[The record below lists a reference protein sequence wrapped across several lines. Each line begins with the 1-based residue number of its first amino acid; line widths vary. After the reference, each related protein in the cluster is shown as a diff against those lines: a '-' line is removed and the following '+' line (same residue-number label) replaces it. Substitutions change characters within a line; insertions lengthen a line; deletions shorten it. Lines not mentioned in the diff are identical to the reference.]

1 MNILKNLPILLLL
14 LIMAACSSDTDA
26 ALFEEGTPVRVTLRL
41 SVAGNDA
48 TRADAVLNPDK
59 NASAD
64 EMMKN
69 WKVIVAD
76 ANDKVVNTFEKSGLN
91 NLETDEVTQS
101 VTLIKGSTYHFY
113 SFANLSWTEL
123 GFDAAP
129 SVGTD
134 VSALNTRTFSI
145 NGNDFNLA
153 SSSSGIPMSNRQ
165 TYTVKGEADESFDLI
180 VVRMLAK
187 MEFQFTNA
195 TTSALTVTGI
205 TLSDITSNSNDV
217 ADNIYLL
224 PAYQTG
230 ENLNG
235 PDDMAAGDL
244 IPNLPTSVTKA
255 NFTKEVNLSVGTNA
269 EETVTT
275 TFYLNESQV
284 AKDTYPGY
292 FVITLSVNKD
302 GGTSEQRYALLS
314 WKEIARNDYR
324 TIPIKLDDYSL
335 EIIPYDFPAIG
346 VYPASV
352 REEDGKFT
360 CTFHAGGDFYIVPR
374 VKQLSTGDVVNQTL
388 WDIYSSDGATL
399 ITDESL
405 LTPTSITNE
414 NMYITDAALRYD
426 TDGRWSGGTFTKYFK
441 GTFAEEQY
449 GTAEYDFTVKVTNSG
464 DANIYRFLKYKLYLI
479 REE

>member
-26 ALFEEGTPVRVTLRL
+26 TLSEEGTPVRVTLRL

-48 TRADAVLNPDK
+48 TRADAVLDPDT
-59 NASAD
+59 NARAD

-76 ANDKVVNTFEKSGLN
+76 ANDKVVNTFEKSDLN
-91 NLETDEVTQS
+91 NLETDEVTQP

-123 GFDAAP
+123 GFADAP

-134 VSALNTRTFSI
+134 VSTLNTRTFSI
-145 NGNDFNLA
+145 NGNDFNPA
-153 SSSSGIPMSNRQ
+153 SGIPMSNRQ
-165 TYTVKGEADESFDLI
+165 TYRVKGDADESFDLI

-187 MEFQFTNA
+187 MEFRFTNA

-205 TLSDITSNSNDV
+205 TLSDITPNV
-217 ADNIYLL
+217 ADNICLL

-244 IPNLPTSVTKA
+244 IPNLPTSATKA
-255 NFTKEVNLSVGTNA
+255 NFTKEVNLQLDANA
-269 EETVTT
+269 EDITT
-275 TFYLNESQV
+275 PFYLNESQV

-292 FVITLSVNKD
+292 FVITLSVSK
-302 GGTSEQRYALLS
+302 GEGTSVEQRYALLS

-324 TIPIKLDDYSL
+324 TIPIRLDDYSL

-374 VKQLSTGDVVNQTL
+374 VKQLSTDEVVAQTL
-388 WDIYSSDGATL
+388 WDVYSSDGTTP

-414 NMYITDAALRYD
+414 NMYITDAAALRYD
-426 TDGRWSGGTFTKYFK
+426 TDGRWSGGTSTNYSKYFK
-441 GTFAEEQY
+441 GTFAENQY
-449 GTAEYDFTVKVTNSG
+449 GTAEYDFTVKVTNSNN
-464 DANIYRFLKYKLYLI
+464 DDIYRFLKYKLYLI

>member
-26 ALFEEGTPVRVTLRL
+26 TLSEEGPPVRVILRL

-48 TRADAVLNPDK
+48 TRADAVLDPDT
-59 NASAD
+59 NASAN

-76 ANDKVVNTFEKSGLN
+76 ANDKVVKTFAEEGLE
-91 NLETDEVTQS
+91 NLKTDEVTQS

-123 GFDAAP
+123 GFTDAPVAE
-129 SVGTD
+129 TD
-134 VSALNTRTFSI
+134 VSTLNTRTFSI
-145 NGNDFNLA
+145 NGNDFNPA
-153 SSSSGIPMSNRQ
+153 SGIPMSNRQ
-165 TYTVKGEADESFDLI
+165 TYTVKGDADESFDLI

-195 TTSALTVTGI
+195 TTSALTVTDI
-205 TLSDITSNSNDV
+205 TLSDITSNV
-217 ADNIYLL
+217 ADNICLL

-244 IPNLPTSVTKA
+244 IPNLPTSATKA
-255 NFTKEVNLSVGTNA
+255 DFTKTVDLSVGANA
-269 EETVTT
+269 QKVT

-292 FVITLSVNKD
+292 FVITLSVSKD
-302 GGTSEQRYALLS
+302 EGTSVEQRYALLS

-374 VKQLSTGDVVNQTL
+374 VKQLSTGKVVAQTL
-388 WDIYSSDGATL
+388 WDVYSSDGATS

-414 NMYITDAALRYD
+414 NMYIPNAALRYD
-426 TDGRWSGGTFTKYFK
+426 TDGRWSGGTSTNYTKYFK

-449 GTAEYDFTVKVTNSG
+449 GTAEYDFTVKVTNS
-464 DANIYRFLKYKLYLI
+464 DAADIYRFLKYKLYLI

>member
-14 LIMAACSSDTDA
+14 LIMAACSSDSDA
-26 ALFEEGTPVRVTLRL
+26 TLSEEGTPVRVTLRL

-48 TRADAVLNPDK
+48 TRADAVLDPVT

-76 ANDKVVNTFEKSGLN
+76 ANDKVVKTFAEEGLE

-123 GFDAAP
+123 GFTDAPVAD
-129 SVGTD
+129 TD
-134 VSALNTRTFSI
+134 VSTLNTRTFSI
-145 NGNDFNLA
+145 NGNDFN
-153 SSSSGIPMSNRQ
+153 SDSGIPMSNRQ

-187 MEFQFTNA
+187 MEFRFTNA

-205 TLSDITSNSNDV
+205 TLSDITSNV
-217 ADNIYLL
+217 ADNICLL

-244 IPNLPTSVTKA
+244 IPNLPTSATKA
-255 NFTKEVNLSVGTNA
+255 DFTKTVDLSVGTNA
-269 EETVTT
+269 EEAVTT

-292 FVITLSVNKD
+292 FVITLSVSKD
-302 GGTSEQRYALLS
+302 GGTSVEQRYALLS

-324 TIPIKLDDYSL
+324 TIPIRLDDYSL

-374 VKQLSTGDVVNQTL
+374 VKQLSTGEVVAQTL
-388 WDIYSSDGATL
+388 WDVYSSDGATS

-414 NMYITDAALRYD
+414 DMYITDAALRYD
-426 TDGRWSGGTFTKYFK
+426 TDGRWSGGTSTNYSKYFK

-449 GTAEYDFTVKVTNSG
+449 GTAEYDFTVKVTNG
-464 DANIYRFLKYKLYLI
+464 DNADIYRFLKYKLYLI

>member
-14 LIMAACSSDTDA
+14 LIMAACSSDTDTT
-26 ALFEEGTPVRVTLRL
+26 LSEEGTPVRVTLRL
-41 SVAGNDA
+41 SVAGNNA
-48 TRADAVLNPDK
+48 TRADAVLDSDK

-76 ANDKVVNTFEKSGLN
+76 ANDKVVNTFEKSDLN
-91 NLETDEVTQS
+91 NLETDEVTQP

-123 GFDAAP
+123 GFAAVP
-129 SVGTD
+129 SDGTD

-145 NGNDFNLA
+145 NGNDFNPA
-153 SSSSGIPMSNRQ
+153 SGIPMSNRQ
-165 TYTVKGEADESFDLI
+165 TYTVKGEAEESFDLI

-205 TLSDITSNSNDV
+205 TLSDITSNV
-217 ADNIYLL
+217 ADNICLL

-230 ENLNG
+230 EDLNG

-244 IPNLPTSVTKA
+244 IPNLSTGATKA
-255 NFTKEVNLSVGTNA
+255 DFTKEVHLSVGANA

-292 FVITLSVNKD
+292 FVITLSVSKD
-302 GGTSEQRYALLS
+302 EGTSVEQRYALLS

-324 TIPIKLDDYSL
+324 TIPIRLDDYSL

-374 VKQLSTGDVVNQTL
+374 VKQ
-388 WDIYSSDGATL
+388 
-399 ITDESL
+399 
-405 LTPTSITNE
+405 
-414 NMYITDAALRYD
+414 
-426 TDGRWSGGTFTKYFK
+426 
-441 GTFAEEQY
+441 
-449 GTAEYDFTVKVTNSG
+449 
-464 DANIYRFLKYKLYLI
+464 
-479 REE
+479 

>member
-14 LIMAACSSDTDA
+14 LIMAACSSDTDTT
-26 ALFEEGTPVRVTLRL
+26 LSEEGTPVRVTLRL

-48 TRADAVLNPDK
+48 TRADAVLDPDT
-59 NASAD
+59 NASAG

-76 ANDKVVNTFEKSGLN
+76 ASDKVVNTFEKSDLN
-91 NLETDEVTQS
+91 NLETDEVTQP

-123 GFDAAP
+123 GFDTAP
-129 SVGTD
+129 VAGTD

-145 NGNDFNLA
+145 NGNDFNSA
-153 SSSSGIPMSNRQ
+153 SSSGIPMSNRQ
-165 TYTVKGEADESFDLI
+165 TYTVKGDVDESFDLI

-187 MEFQFTNA
+187 MEFRFTNA
-195 TTSALTVTGI
+195 TTSVLTVTGI
-205 TLSDITSNSNDV
+205 TLSDITPNV
-217 ADNIYLL
+217 ANNICLL

-230 ENLNG
+230 EDLNG
-235 PDDMAAGDL
+235 PDDMGAGDL

-255 NFTKEVNLSVGTNA
+255 DFTKTVNLSVGTNA
-269 EETVTT
+269 EEAVTT

-292 FVITLSVNKD
+292 FVITLSVSKD
-302 GGTSEQRYALLS
+302 EGKSVEQRYALLS

-324 TIPIKLDDYSL
+324 TIPIRLDDYSL

-374 VKQLSTGDVVNQTL
+374 VKQLSTGKVVAQTL
-388 WDIYSSDGATL
+388 WDVYSSDGATS

-414 NMYITDAALRYD
+414 DMYITDAALRYD
-426 TDGRWSGGTFTKYFK
+426 ADGRWSGGTSTNYSKYFK

-449 GTAEYDFTVKVTNSG
+449 GTAEYDFTVKVTNSYAA
-464 DANIYRFLKYKLYLI
+464 DIYRFLKYKLYLI

>member
-26 ALFEEGTPVRVTLRL
+26 ALSEEGTPVRVTLRL

-48 TRADAVLNPDK
+48 TRADAVLDSDT

-76 ANDKVVNTFEKSGLN
+76 ANDKVVNTFAEENLD
-91 NLETDEVTQS
+91 NLETDEVTQQP

-129 SVGTD
+129 DAGTD

-153 SSSSGIPMSNRQ
+153 SSSGIPMSNRQ
-165 TYTVKGEADESFDLI
+165 TYTVKGDADESFDLI

-187 MEFQFTNA
+187 MEFRFTNA

-205 TLSDITSNSNDV
+205 TLSDITSNV
-217 ADNIYLL
+217 ADNICLL

-244 IPNLPTSVTKA
+244 IPNLSTSVTKA
-255 NFTKEVNLSVGTNA
+255 DFTQTVDLSVGANA
-269 EETVTT
+269 EEVT

-292 FVITLSVNKD
+292 FVITLSVSKD
-302 GGTSEQRYALLS
+302 GGTSVEQRYALLS

-324 TIPIKLDDYSL
+324 TIPIRLDDYSL

-374 VKQLSTGDVVNQTL
+374 VKQLSTGEVVNQTL
-388 WDIYSSDGATL
+388 WDVYSSDGATL

-414 NMYITDAALRYD
+414 DMYIPDAALRYD
-426 TDGRWSGGTFTKYFK
+426 ADGRWSGGTSTNCSKYFK

>member
-26 ALFEEGTPVRVTLRL
+26 TLSEEGTLVRVTLRL

-48 TRADAVLNPDK
+48 TRADAVLDPDK
-59 NASAD
+59 NARAN

-76 ANDKVVNTFEKSGLN
+76 ANDKVVTTFEKSGLN

-129 SVGTD
+129 DAGTD

-145 NGNDFNLA
+145 NGNDFNSA
-153 SSSSGIPMSNRQ
+153 SSSGIPMSNRQ

-187 MEFQFTNA
+187 MEFRFTNA

-205 TLSDITSNSNDV
+205 TLSDITPNV
-217 ADNIYLL
+217 ANNICLL

-235 PDDMAAGDL
+235 PDDMGAGDL
-244 IPNLPTSVTKA
+244 IPNLPTGATKA
-255 NFTKEVNLSVGTNA
+255 DFTKTVNLSVGANA
-269 EETVTT
+269 EEAVTT

-292 FVITLSVNKD
+292 FVITLSVSKD
-302 GGTSEQRYALLS
+302 EGTSVEQRYALLS

-324 TIPIKLDDYSL
+324 TIPIRLDDYSL

-374 VKQLSTGDVVNQTL
+374 VKQLSTGKVVNQTL
-388 WDIYSSDGATL
+388 WDAYSSDGATL

-426 TDGRWSGGTFTKYFK
+426 TDGRWSGGTSTNYSKYFK

-464 DANIYRFLKYKLYLI
+464 DADIYRFLKYKLYLI

>member
-1 MNILKNLPILLLL
+1 MNILKNLSILLLL

-26 ALFEEGTPVRVTLRL
+26 TLSEEGTPVRVTLRL

-48 TRADAVLNPDK
+48 TRADAVLDPDT
-59 NASAD
+59 NASAA

-76 ANDKVVNTFEKSGLN
+76 ANDKVVNTFAEEKLY

-123 GFDAAP
+123 GFTDAPVAD
-129 SVGTD
+129 TD

-145 NGNDFNLA
+145 NGNDFNSA
-153 SSSSGIPMSNRQ
+153 SDIPMSNRQ

-187 MEFQFTNA
+187 MEFRFTNA
-195 TTSALTVTGI
+195 TTSALTVTDI
-205 TLSDITSNSNDV
+205 TLSDITSNV
-217 ADNIYLL
+217 ADNICLL

-235 PDDMAAGDL
+235 PNDMGAGDL
-244 IPNLPTSVTKA
+244 IPNLPTDATKA
-255 NFTKEVNLSVGTNA
+255 DFTKTVNLSVGTNA
-269 EETVTT
+269 EEAVTT

-292 FVITLSVNKD
+292 FVITLSVSKD
-302 GGTSEQRYALLS
+302 GGTSVEQRYALLS

-324 TIPIKLDDYSL
+324 TIPIRLDDYSL

-374 VKQLSTGDVVNQTL
+374 VKQLSTGKVVAQTL
-388 WDIYSSDGATL
+388 WDVYSSDGATP

-405 LTPTSITNE
+405 LTPTSITNK
-414 NMYITDAALRYD
+414 NMYITDDAALRYD
-426 TDGRWSGGTFTKYFK
+426 TDGRWSGGTSTNYSKYFK

-449 GTAEYDFTVKVTNSG
+449 GTAEYDFTVKVTNS
-464 DANIYRFLKYKLYLI
+464 DNDDIHRFLKYKLYLI

>member
-26 ALFEEGTPVRVTLRL
+26 TLSEEGTPVRVTLRL

-48 TRADAVLNPDK
+48 TRADAVLDPDT

-76 ANDKVVNTFEKSGLN
+76 ANDKVVNTFAEENLE

-101 VTLIKGSTYHFY
+101 VILIKGSTYHFY

-123 GFDAAP
+123 GFAAAP

-134 VSALNTRTFSI
+134 VSALNTRIFSI
-145 NGNDFNLA
+145 NGNDFNPA
-153 SSSSGIPMSNRQ
+153 SGIPMSNRQ

-187 MEFQFTNA
+187 MEFRFTNA

-205 TLSDITSNSNDV
+205 TLSDITPNV
-217 ADNIYLL
+217 ANNICLL

-244 IPNLPTSVTKA
+244 IPNLPTGATKA
-255 NFTKEVNLSVGTNA
+255 DFTKTVNLSVGTNA
-269 EETVTT
+269 EEAVTT

-292 FVITLSVNKD
+292 FVITLSVSKD
-302 GGTSEQRYALLS
+302 GGTSVEQRYALLS

-324 TIPIKLDDYSL
+324 TIPIRLDDYSL

-374 VKQLSTGDVVNQTL
+374 VKKLSTGEVVAQTL
-388 WDIYSSDGATL
+388 WDVYSSDGATL

-414 NMYITDAALRYD
+414 DMYITDAALRYD
-426 TDGRWSGGTFTKYFK
+426 ADGRWSGGTSTNYSKYFK

-449 GTAEYDFTVKVTNSG
+449 GTAEYDFTVKVTNS
-464 DANIYRFLKYKLYLI
+464 DNDDIHRFLKYKLYLI

>member
-1 MNILKNLPILLLL
+1 MNIQKNLPILLLL

-26 ALFEEGTPVRVTLRL
+26 ALSEEGTPVRVTLRL

-48 TRADAVLNPDK
+48 TRADAVLDPDT
-59 NASAD
+59 NARAD

-76 ANDKVVNTFEKSGLN
+76 ASDKVVATFAEENLD
-91 NLETDEVTQS
+91 NLETDEVTQP

-123 GFDAAP
+123 GFTDAP
-129 SVGTD
+129 DVDTD

-153 SSSSGIPMSNRQ
+153 SSSDIPMSNRQ

-187 MEFQFTNA
+187 MEFRFTNA

-205 TLSDITSNSNDV
+205 TLSDITSNV
-217 ADNIYLL
+217 EDNICLL

-235 PDDMAAGDL
+235 PDDMGAGDL

-255 NFTKEVNLSVGTNA
+255 DFTKTVDLSVGANA
-269 EETVTT
+269 QKVT

-292 FVITLSVNKD
+292 FVITLSVSKD
-302 GGTSEQRYALLS
+302 EGTSVEQRYALLS

-374 VKQLSTGDVVNQTL
+374 VKQLSTGTFVAQTL
-388 WDIYSSDGATL
+388 WDVYSSDGTTP

-405 LTPTSITNE
+405 LTPTSITNK
-414 NMYITDAALRYD
+414 NMYITDDAALRYD
-426 TDGRWSGGTFTKYFK
+426 TDGRWSGGTSTNYSKYFK
-441 GTFAEEQY
+441 GTFAENQY
-449 GTAEYDFTVKVTNSG
+449 GTAEYDFTVKVTDSDN
-464 DANIYRFLKYKLYLI
+464 DDIHRFLKYKLYLI

>member
-26 ALFEEGTPVRVTLRL
+26 TLSEEGTPVRVTLRL

-48 TRADAVLNPDK
+48 TRADDVLNPDT
-59 NASAD
+59 NASAN

-76 ANDKVVNTFEKSGLN
+76 ANDKVVKTFAEEGLE

-123 GFDAAP
+123 GFDTAP
-129 SVGTD
+129 VVGTD
-134 VSALNTRTFSI
+134 VSTLNTRTFSI
-145 NGNDFNLA
+145 NGNDFNPA
-153 SSSSGIPMSNRQ
+153 SGIPMSNRQ
-165 TYTVKGEADESFDLI
+165 TYRVKGDADESFDLI

-187 MEFQFTNA
+187 MEFRFTNA

-205 TLSDITSNSNDV
+205 ALSDITSNV
-217 ADNIYLL
+217 ADNICLL

-255 NFTKEVNLSVGTNA
+255 DFTKTVNLSVGTNA
-269 EETVTT
+269 EEVVTT

-292 FVITLSVNKD
+292 FVITLSVSKD
-302 GGTSEQRYALLS
+302 EGTSVEQRYALLS

-374 VKQLSTGDVVNQTL
+374 VKQLSTGTFVDQTL
-388 WDIYSSDGATL
+388 WDVYSSDGATL

-414 NMYITDAALRYD
+414 DMYITDAALRYD
-426 TDGRWSGGTFTKYFK
+426 TDGRWSGGTSTNYSKYFK

-449 GTAEYDFTVKVTNSG
+449 GTAEYDFTVKVTNS
-464 DANIYRFLKYKLYLI
+464 DAADIYRFLKYKLYLI

>member
-1 MNILKNLPILLLL
+1 MNMLKNLPILLLL
-14 LIMAACSSDTDA
+14 LIMAACSSDSDA
-26 ALFEEGTPVRVTLRL
+26 TLSEEGTPVRVTLRL

-48 TRADAVLNPDK
+48 TRADAVLDPDT
-59 NASAD
+59 NASAN
-64 EMMKN
+64 EMMKD

-76 ANDKVVNTFEKSGLN
+76 ANDKVVTTFEKSGLN

-123 GFDAAP
+123 GFTDAPVAE
-129 SVGTD
+129 TD
-134 VSALNTRTFSI
+134 VSTLNTRTFSI
-145 NGNDFNLA
+145 NGNDFNPV
-153 SSSSGIPMSNRQ
+153 SGIPMSNRQ

-187 MEFQFTNA
+187 MEFRFTNA

-205 TLSDITSNSNDV
+205 TLSDITSNV
-217 ADNIYLL
+217 ADNICLL

-235 PDDMAAGDL
+235 PDDMGAGDL
-244 IPNLPTSVTKA
+244 IPNLPTGATKA
-255 NFTKEVNLSVGTNA
+255 DFTKTVNLSVGTNA
-269 EETVTT
+269 EEAVTT

-292 FVITLSVNKD
+292 FVITLSVSKD
-302 GGTSEQRYALLS
+302 EGTSVEQRYSLLS

-324 TIPIKLDDYSL
+324 TIPIRLDDYSL

-360 CTFHAGGDFYIVPR
+360 CTFHASGDFYIVPR
-374 VKQLSTGDVVNQTL
+374 VKQLSTGKVVNQTL
-388 WDIYSSDGATL
+388 WDVYSSDGATS

-414 NMYITDAALRYD
+414 DMYITDAALRYD
-426 TDGRWSGGTFTKYFK
+426 ADGRWSGGTSTNYSKYFK

-464 DANIYRFLKYKLYLI
+464 DAAIYRFLKYKLYLI

>member
-26 ALFEEGTPVRVTLRL
+26 ALSEEGTPVRVTLRL

-48 TRADAVLNPDK
+48 TRADAVLNPDT
-59 NASAD
+59 NARAN

-76 ANDKVVNTFEKSGLN
+76 ANDKVVNTFEKSDLK

-123 GFDAAP
+123 GFTDAP
-129 SVGTD
+129 DVDTD

-153 SSSSGIPMSNRQ
+153 SSSDIPMSNRQ

-187 MEFQFTNA
+187 MEFRFTNA

-205 TLSDITSNSNDV
+205 TLSDITSNV
-217 ADNIYLL
+217 EDNICLL

-235 PDDMAAGDL
+235 PDDMGAGDL

-255 NFTKEVNLSVGTNA
+255 DFTKTVDLSVGANA
-269 EETVTT
+269 QKVT

-292 FVITLSVNKD
+292 FVITLSVSKD
-302 GGTSEQRYALLS
+302 EGTSVEQRYALLS

-374 VKQLSTGDVVNQTL
+374 VKQLSTGTFVAQTL
-388 WDIYSSDGATL
+388 WDVYSSDGTTP

-405 LTPTSITNE
+405 LTPTSITNK
-414 NMYITDAALRYD
+414 NMYITDDAALRYD
-426 TDGRWSGGTFTKYFK
+426 TDGRWSGGTSTNYSKYFK
-441 GTFAEEQY
+441 GTFAENQY
-449 GTAEYDFTVKVTNSG
+449 GTAEYDFTVKVTDSDN
-464 DANIYRFLKYKLYLI
+464 DDIHRFLKYKLYLI

>member
-26 ALFEEGTPVRVTLRL
+26 TLSEEGTPVRVTLRL

-48 TRADAVLNPDK
+48 TRADAVLNSDT

-76 ANDKVVNTFEKSGLN
+76 ANDKVVTTFEKSGLN
-91 NLETDEVTQS
+91 NLETDEVTQR

-123 GFDAAP
+123 GFAAVP
-129 SVGTD
+129 SDGTD

-153 SSSSGIPMSNRQ
+153 SSSGIPMSNRQ

-187 MEFQFTNA
+187 MEFRFTNA

-205 TLSDITSNSNDV
+205 TLSDITPNV
-217 ADNIYLL
+217 ANNICLL

-244 IPNLPTSVTKA
+244 IPNLPTGATKA

-269 EETVTT
+269 EKTVTT

-292 FVITLSVNKD
+292 FVITLSVSKD
-302 GGTSEQRYALLS
+302 EGTSVEQRYALLS

-324 TIPIKLDDYSL
+324 TIPIRLDDYSL

-374 VKQLSTGDVVNQTL
+374 VKQLSTGEVVNQTQ
-388 WDIYSSDGATL
+388 WDVYSSDGATS
-399 ITDESL
+399 ITDEFL

-414 NMYITDAALRYD
+414 DMYITDAALRYD
-426 TDGRWSGGTFTKYFK
+426 ADGRWSGGTSTNYTKYFK

-449 GTAEYDFTVKVTNSG
+449 GTAEYDFTVKVTNS
-464 DANIYRFLKYKLYLI
+464 DNDDIHRFLKYKLYLI

>member
-26 ALFEEGTPVRVTLRL
+26 TLSEEGIPVRVTLRL

-48 TRADAVLNPDK
+48 TRADAVLNPDT

-76 ANDKVVNTFEKSGLN
+76 ANDKVVNTFAEENLN

-153 SSSSGIPMSNRQ
+153 SSSGIPMSNRQ

-187 MEFQFTNA
+187 MEFRFTNA

-205 TLSDITSNSNDV
+205 TLSDITSNV
-217 ADNIYLL
+217 ADNICLL

-244 IPNLPTSVTKA
+244 IPNLSTGVTKA
-255 NFTKEVNLSVGTNA
+255 DFTKEVNLQLDANA
-269 EETVTT
+269 EKTVTT

-292 FVITLSVNKD
+292 FVITLSVSKD
-302 GGTSEQRYALLS
+302 GGTSVEQRYALLS

-324 TIPIKLDDYSL
+324 TIPIRLDDYSL

-374 VKQLSTGDVVNQTL
+374 VKQLSTGEVVNQTL
-388 WDIYSSDGATL
+388 WDVYSSDGATL

-414 NMYITDAALRYD
+414 DMYIPDAALRYD
-426 TDGRWSGGTFTKYFK
+426 ADGRWSGGTSTKYFK

>member
-26 ALFEEGTPVRVTLRL
+26 TLSEEGTPVRVTLRL

-48 TRADAVLNPDK
+48 TRADDVLNPDT

-76 ANDKVVNTFEKSGLN
+76 ANDKVVTTFEKSGLN
-91 NLETDEVTQS
+91 NLETDEVTQP

-123 GFDAAP
+123 GFTDAPVAE
-129 SVGTD
+129 TD
-134 VSALNTRTFSI
+134 VSTLNTRTFSI
-145 NGNDFNLA
+145 NGNDFNIA
-153 SSSSGIPMSNRQ
+153 AGIPMSNRQ
-165 TYTVKGEADESFDLI
+165 TYTVKGDADESFDLI

-187 MEFQFTNA
+187 MEFRFTNA

-205 TLSDITSNSNDV
+205 TLSDITSNV
-217 ADNIYLL
+217 ADNICLL

-235 PDDMAAGDL
+235 PDDMGAGDL
-244 IPNLPTSVTKA
+244 IPNLPTGATKA
-255 NFTKEVNLSVGTNA
+255 DFTKTVNLSVGANA
-269 EETVTT
+269 EEAVTT

-292 FVITLSVNKD
+292 FVITLSVSKD
-302 GGTSEQRYALLS
+302 EGTSVEQRYALLS

-324 TIPIKLDDYSL
+324 TIPIRLDDYSL

-374 VKQLSTGDVVNQTL
+374 VKQLSTGKVVAQTL
-388 WDIYSSDGATL
+388 WDVYSSDGATS

-414 NMYITDAALRYD
+414 DMYITDAALRYD
-426 TDGRWSGGTFTKYFK
+426 TDGRWSGGTSTNYSKYFK

-464 DANIYRFLKYKLYLI
+464 DAAIYRFLKYKLYLI

>member
-26 ALFEEGTPVRVTLRL
+26 TLSEEGTPVRVTLRL

-48 TRADAVLNPDK
+48 TRADAVLNPDT

-76 ANDKVVNTFEKSGLN
+76 ANDKVVKTFAEEGLE
-91 NLETDEVTQS
+91 NLETDEVTQP

-123 GFDAAP
+123 GFTDAPVAE
-129 SVGTD
+129 TD
-134 VSALNTRTFSI
+134 VSTLNTRTFSI
-145 NGNDFNLA
+145 NGNDFNIA
-153 SSSSGIPMSNRQ
+153 SGIPMSNRQ
-165 TYTVKGEADESFDLI
+165 TYTVKGEVDESFDLI

-205 TLSDITSNSNDV
+205 TLSDITSNV
-217 ADNIYLL
+217 ADNICLL

-255 NFTKEVNLSVGTNA
+255 DFTKTVNLQVEANA
-269 EETVTT
+269 QKVT

-292 FVITLSVNKD
+292 FVITLSVSKD
-302 GGTSEQRYALLS
+302 EGTSVEQRYALLS

-324 TIPIKLDDYSL
+324 TIPIRLDDYSL

-374 VKQLSTGDVVNQTL
+374 VKQLSTGTFVAQTL
-388 WDIYSSDGATL
+388 WEVYSSDGATS

-414 NMYITDAALRYD
+414 DMYITDAALRYD
-426 TDGRWSGGTFTKYFK
+426 ADGRWSGGTSTNYSKYFK

-449 GTAEYDFTVKVTNSG
+449 GTAEYDFTVKVTNSNAA
-464 DANIYRFLKYKLYLI
+464 DIYRFLKYKLYLI

>member
-14 LIMAACSSDTDA
+14 LIMAACSSDTDTT
-26 ALFEEGTPVRVTLRL
+26 LSEEGTPVCVTLRL

-48 TRADAVLNPDK
+48 TRADAVLNHDT

-64 EMMKN
+64 GMMKN

-76 ANDKVVNTFEKSGLN
+76 ANDKVVNTFEKSDLN
-91 NLETDEVTQS
+91 NLETDEVKQP

-123 GFDAAP
+123 GFAAVP

-145 NGNDFNLA
+145 NGNDFNSA
-153 SSSSGIPMSNRQ
+153 SGIPMSNRQ

-187 MEFQFTNA
+187 MEFRFTNA

-205 TLSDITSNSNDV
+205 TLSDITSNV
-217 ADNIYLL
+217 ADNICLL

-235 PDDMAAGDL
+235 PDDMGAGDL

-255 NFTKEVNLSVGTNA
+255 DFTKTVNLSVGTNA
-269 EETVTT
+269 EEAVTT

-292 FVITLSVNKD
+292 FVITLSVSKD
-302 GGTSEQRYALLS
+302 EGTSEQRYALLS

-324 TIPIKLDDYSL
+324 TIPIRLDDYSL

-374 VKQLSTGDVVNQTL
+374 VKQLSTGTFVAQTL
-388 WDIYSSDGATL
+388 WDVYSSDGATS

-414 NMYITDAALRYD
+414 DMYITDAALRYD
-426 TDGRWSGGTFTKYFK
+426 TDGRWSGGTSTNYSKYFK

-449 GTAEYDFTVKVTNSG
+449 GTAEYDFTVKVTNS
-464 DANIYRFLKYKLYLI
+464 DAAAIHRFLKYKLYLI

>member
-14 LIMAACSSDTDA
+14 LIMAACSSDSDA
-26 ALFEEGTPVRVTLRL
+26 TLSEEGTPVRVTLRL

-48 TRADAVLNPDK
+48 TRADAVLDPDT

-76 ANDKVVNTFEKSGLN
+76 ANDKVVKTFAEEGLE
-91 NLETDEVTQS
+91 NLETDEVTQP

-123 GFDAAP
+123 GFTDAPVAE
-129 SVGTD
+129 TD
-134 VSALNTRTFSI
+134 VSTLNTRTFSI
-145 NGNDFNLA
+145 NGNDFNIA
-153 SSSSGIPMSNRQ
+153 SGIPMSNRQ
-165 TYTVKGEADESFDLI
+165 TYTVKGEVDESFDLI

-205 TLSDITSNSNDV
+205 TLSDITSNV
-217 ADNIYLL
+217 ADNICLL

-255 NFTKEVNLSVGTNA
+255 DFTKTVNLQVEANA
-269 EETVTT
+269 QKVT

-292 FVITLSVNKD
+292 FVITLSVSKD
-302 GGTSEQRYALLS
+302 EGTSVEQRYALLS

-324 TIPIKLDDYSL
+324 TIPIRLDDYSL

-374 VKQLSTGDVVNQTL
+374 VKQLSTGEVVAQTL
-388 WDIYSSDGATL
+388 WEVYSSDGATS

-414 NMYITDAALRYD
+414 DMYITDAALRYD
-426 TDGRWSGGTFTKYFK
+426 TDGRWSGGTSTNYSKYFK

-449 GTAEYDFTVKVTNSG
+449 GTAEYDFTVKVTNS
-464 DANIYRFLKYKLYLI
+464 DKDDIHRFLKYKLYLI

>member
-14 LIMAACSSDTDA
+14 LIMAACSSDSDA
-26 ALFEEGTPVRVTLRL
+26 TLSEEGTPVRVTLRL

-48 TRADAVLNPDK
+48 TRADDVLDPDT

-76 ANDKVVNTFEKSGLN
+76 ANDKVVTTFEKSGLN

-123 GFDAAP
+123 GFDADDAP
-129 SVGTD
+129 VVGTD
-134 VSALNTRTFSI
+134 VSTLNTRTFSI
-145 NGNDFNLA
+145 NGNDFN
-153 SSSSGIPMSNRQ
+153 SDSGIPMSNRQ
-165 TYTVKGEADESFDLI
+165 TYRVKGDVDESFDLI

-187 MEFQFTNA
+187 MEFRFTNA

-205 TLSDITSNSNDV
+205 TLSDITPNVTN
-217 ADNIYLL
+217 NICLL

-235 PDDMAAGDL
+235 PDDMGAGDL
-244 IPNLPTSVTKA
+244 IPNLPTGVTKA
-255 NFTKEVNLSVGTNA
+255 DFTKTVDLSVGANA
-269 EETVTT
+269 QKVT

-292 FVITLSVNKD
+292 FVITLSVSKD
-302 GGTSEQRYALLS
+302 EGTSVEQRYALLS

-324 TIPIKLDDYSL
+324 TIPIRLDDYSL

-374 VKQLSTGDVVNQTL
+374 VKQLSTGKVVAQTL
-388 WDIYSSDGATL
+388 WDVYSSDGATP

-414 NMYITDAALRYD
+414 DMYITDAALRYD
-426 TDGRWSGGTFTKYFK
+426 TDGRWSGGTSTNYTKYFK

-449 GTAEYDFTVKVTNSG
+449 GTAEYDFTVKVTNS
-464 DANIYRFLKYKLYLI
+464 DAADIYRFLKYKLYLI

>member
-14 LIMAACSSDTDA
+14 LIMAACSSDSDA
-26 ALFEEGTPVRVTLRL
+26 TLSEEGTPVRVTLRL

-48 TRADAVLNPDK
+48 TRADAVLNSDT

-76 ANDKVVNTFEKSGLN
+76 ANDKVVKTFAEEGLD

-123 GFDAAP
+123 GFDTAP
-129 SVGTD
+129 DADAGTD

-145 NGNDFNLA
+145 NGNDFNSDL
-153 SSSSGIPMSNRQ
+153 GIPMSNRQ

-187 MEFQFTNA
+187 MEFRFTNA

-205 TLSDITSNSNDV
+205 TLSDITSNV
-217 ADNIYLL
+217 ADNICLL

-244 IPNLPTSVTKA
+244 IPNLPTGATKA
-255 NFTKEVNLSVGTNA
+255 DFTKTVNLSVGANA
-269 EETVTT
+269 QEVT

-292 FVITLSVNKD
+292 FVITLSVSKD
-302 GGTSEQRYALLS
+302 EGTSVEQRYALLS

-324 TIPIKLDDYSL
+324 TIPIRLDDYSL

-374 VKQLSTGDVVNQTL
+374 VKQLSTGEVVNQTL
-388 WDIYSSDGATL
+388 WDVYSSDGATL

-426 TDGRWSGGTFTKYFK
+426 ADGRWLGGTSTNYSKYFK

-449 GTAEYDFTVKVTNSG
+449 GTAEYDFTVKVTNS
-464 DANIYRFLKYKLYLI
+464 DNADIYRFLKYKLYLI

>member
-26 ALFEEGTPVRVTLRL
+26 TLSEEGTLVRVTLRL

-48 TRADAVLNPDK
+48 TRADAVLDPDT
-59 NASAD
+59 NARAN

-76 ANDKVVNTFEKSGLN
+76 ANDKVVNTFEKSDLK
-91 NLETDEVTQS
+91 NLETDEVTQP

-129 SVGTD
+129 VADTD

-145 NGNDFNLA
+145 NGNDFNSA
-153 SSSSGIPMSNRQ
+153 SGIPMSNRQ

-187 MEFQFTNA
+187 MEFRFTNA

-205 TLSDITSNSNDV
+205 TLSDITSNV
-217 ADNIYLL
+217 ADNICLL

-235 PDDMAAGDL
+235 PDDMGAGDL
-244 IPNLPTSVTKA
+244 IPNLPTSATKA
-255 NFTKEVNLSVGTNA
+255 DFTKTVDLSVGANA
-269 EETVTT
+269 QEVT

-292 FVITLSVNKD
+292 FVITLSVSKD
-302 GGTSEQRYALLS
+302 EGTSVEQRYALLS

-324 TIPIKLDDYSL
+324 TIPIRLDDYSL

-374 VKQLSTGDVVNQTL
+374 VKQLSTGTFVAQTQWDV
-388 WDIYSSDGATL
+388 YSSDGATL

-414 NMYITDAALRYD
+414 DMYIPDAALHYD
-426 TDGRWSGGTFTKYFK
+426 ADGRWSGGTSTNYSKYFK

-464 DANIYRFLKYKLYLI
+464 DADIHRFLKYKLYLI

>member
-26 ALFEEGTPVRVTLRL
+26 ALSEEGTSVRVTLRL
-41 SVAGNDA
+41 SVAGNNA
-48 TRADAVLNPDK
+48 TRADAVLDSDK

-76 ANDKVVNTFEKSGLN
+76 ANDKVVNTFAEENLD

-123 GFDAAP
+123 GFADAP

-145 NGNDFNLA
+145 NGNDFNPA
-153 SSSSGIPMSNRQ
+153 SGIPMSNRQ

-205 TLSDITSNSNDV
+205 TLSDITSNV
-217 ADNIYLL
+217 ADNICLL

-235 PDDMAAGDL
+235 PDDMGAGDL
-244 IPNLPTSVTKA
+244 IPNLPTGATKA
-255 NFTKEVNLSVGTNA
+255 DFTKTVDLSVGANA
-269 EETVTT
+269 QEVT

-292 FVITLSVNKD
+292 FVITLSVSKG
-302 GGTSEQRYALLS
+302 GGTSVEQRYALLS

-324 TIPIKLDDYSL
+324 TIPIRLDDYSL

-374 VKQLSTGDVVNQTL
+374 VKQLSTGEVVNQTL
-388 WDIYSSDGATL
+388 WDVYSSDGATL

-414 NMYITDAALRYD
+414 DMYIPDAALRYD
-426 TDGRWSGGTFTKYFK
+426 ADGRWSGGTSTKYFK

-464 DANIYRFLKYKLYLI
+464 DANIHRFLKYKLYLI

>member
-26 ALFEEGTPVRVTLRL
+26 TLSEEGTPVHVTLRL

-48 TRADAVLNPDK
+48 TRADDVLNPDT

-76 ANDKVVNTFEKSGLN
+76 ANDKVVTTFEKSDLK

-113 SFANLSWTEL
+113 SFANLSWTDL
-123 GFDAAP
+123 GFTDAPVAD
-129 SVGTD
+129 TD

-145 NGNDFNLA
+145 NGNDFNSA
-153 SSSSGIPMSNRQ
+153 SSSGIPMSNRQ

-187 MEFQFTNA
+187 MEFRFTNA

-205 TLSDITSNSNDV
+205 TLSDITSNV
-217 ADNIYLL
+217 ADNICLL

-255 NFTKEVNLSVGTNA
+255 DFTKTVNLQVEANA
-269 EETVTT
+269 QKVT

-292 FVITLSVNKD
+292 FVITLSVSKD
-302 GGTSEQRYALLS
+302 EGTSVEQRYALLS

-324 TIPIKLDDYSL
+324 TIPIRLDDYSL

-374 VKQLSTGDVVNQTL
+374 VKQLSTGTFVAQTL
-388 WDIYSSDGATL
+388 WEVYSSDGATS

-414 NMYITDAALRYD
+414 DMYITDAALRYD
-426 TDGRWSGGTFTKYFK
+426 ADGRWSGGTSTNYSKYFK

-449 GTAEYDFTVKVTNSG
+449 GTAEYDFTVKVTNSNAA
-464 DANIYRFLKYKLYLI
+464 DIYRFLKYKLYLI